1 MKKFSAI
8 VPAYNE
14 WPRIANVLKI
24 LLECEKLTEIIVVDD
39 GSTDHTKSEIEK
51 FENPK
56 IQKIFKEK
64 NAGKS
69 RAIMDGVL
77 ASNSEYIVMVDS
89 DLIGLE
95 GKNISDLI
103 SPIENNLANTS
114 LSIRRDS
121 MAICRLCRAD
131 FLSGDRV
138 LPREIFIKNQNFF
151 TEWKWYGLEVKLNKK
166 ILENNWKIANVMFEN
181 VSAPDKRAK
190 YGWWQGVK
198 KDLKMQFEVLKTIW
212 LFGFVKQ
219 FFLFSRFSSRTRYFH
234 HRPK

>member
-1 MKKFSAI
+1 M
-8 VPAYNE
+8 
-14 WPRIANVLKI
+14 
-24 LLECEKLTEIIVVDD
+24 VDD

-77 ASNSEYIVMVDS
+77 ASNSEYIVMIDS

-95 GKNISDLI
+95 SKNISDLI
-103 SPIENNLANTS
+103 SPIENNLADTS

-121 MAICRLCRAD
+121 MAICRWFGSD

-138 LPREIFIKNQNFF
+138 IPRDIFVKNEKFF
-151 TEWKWYGLEVKLNKK
+151 TE
-166 ILENNWKIANVMFEN
+166 
-181 VSAPDKRAK
+181 
-190 YGWWQGVK
+190 
-198 KDLKMQFEVLKTIW
+198 
-212 LFGFVKQ
+212 
-219 FFLFSRFSSRTRYFH
+219 
-234 HRPK
+234 